1 MDKKIKLDLRMAYPL
16 SENAQ
21 SIEWLS
27 LIKQYKDVFILFL
40 DFEVNDQYQISIQR
54 ELDDQQVYL
63 GICVKFLNI
72 FFNE

>member
-27 LIKQYKDVFILFL
+27 LIKRYKDVFILFL
-40 DFEVNDQYQISIQR
+40 DFEVNDQYQISTKKAGWSSS
-54 ELDDQQVYL
+54 LPWDF
-63 GICVKFLNI
+63 C
-72 FFNE
+72 